1 MSLSFI
7 AQQGGSN
14 PASQTLSVTNT
25 GGGTLNWSATDNA
38 AWLTLSPASGSGG
51 NGAISLTAATG
62 TLAVGN
68 YSGSVTVSATGATN
82 GPQTV
87 PVDFTITAAPVP
99 PAIGVS
105 PTSLSFTAQQ
115 GGNNPVNQSFNI
127 SNTGGGTLTWSA
139 SDNAAWLTLSPTSGT
154 GNGSVTASVTTGMLT
169 AGTYNGTVTL
179 SATGATPVTVPITF
193 TVATAPTL
201 SVSPSSLSYTATQG
215 AANPTNQT
223 LSLTNAGGILNWT
236 ASDNASWLS
245 VTPGSGS
252 GSGTLTASVNTAGL
266 AAGTYNGTITIT
278 ATGATTNTVGV
289 TLTVN
294 PPATSSATLTW
305 DANTEPD
312 LASYRI
318 YRSTTPGVYG
328 AALATIPTGT
338 TNYVATGLQVGTT
351 YYFVVTAVDLSD
363 NESQPSNEVSKSIF

>member
-1 MSLSFI
+1 MSLSFT
-7 AQQGGSN
+7 AQQGGSD

-25 GGGTLNWSATDNA
+25 SGGTLTWNASDNA
-38 AWLTLSPASGSGG
+38 AWLTLSPASGSG
-51 NGAISLTAATG
+51 NGATTLMATTG

-68 YSGSVTVSATGATN
+68 YSGTVTLTATGATN
-82 GPQTV
+82 SPQTI
-87 PVDFTITAAPVP
+87 PVTFTITAAPVP

-115 GGNNPVNQSFNI
+115 GASNPTNQSINI

-154 GNGSVTASVTTGMLT
+154 GNGSVSASVTTGTLT
-169 AGTYNGTVTL
+169 AGTYNGTVTV
-179 SATGATPVTVPITF
+179 SATGATPVTVPVTF
-193 TVATAPTL
+193 TVATAPTM

-223 LSLTNAGGILNWT
+223 LSLTNAGGTLNWT
-236 ASDNASWLS
+236 ASDNAAWLS
-245 VTPGSGS
+245 VAPGSGS

-305 DANTEPD
+305 DANSEPD
-312 LASYRI
+312 LASYRV
-318 YRSTTPGVYG
+318 YRSTTPGIYG
-328 AALATIPTGT
+328 TALATIPTGT
-338 TNYVATGLQVGTT
+338 TSYVATGLQMGTT
-351 YYFVVTAVDLSD
+351 YYFIITAVDTSD
-363 NESQPSNEVSKSIF
+363 NESLPSNEVSKSIF